1 VGKRFLSSF
10 IRLGDFPASG
20 SFDLDLDLDLSLGPS
35 GLVYIISTLSTTVEP
50 PSSPLWLAK
59 EMYYNFILA
68 HL

>member
-1 VGKRFLSSF
+1 M
-10 IRLGDFPASG
+10 GDFPASG
-20 SFDLDLDLDLSLGPS
+20 SFDLDLYLDLSLGPS

-59 EMYYNFILA
+59 EMYYSFILA